1 MMPEHFPGTDEHV
14 PALMSAEEACRFLR
28 LDVGRDLEA
37 GLRSLRRLVER
48 GQLRPC
54 RLTKSNCFS
63 RSECIRL
70 IETRTEQY
78 ADTCA

>member
-1 MMPEHFPGTDEHV
+1 MPEHFPGTDESV
-14 PALMSAEEACRFLR
+14 PALLTSVEAARFLR
-28 LDVGRDLEA
+28 LDVGRDEDA
-37 GLRSLRRLVER
+37 ALRSLRRLVER

-70 IETRTEQY
+70 IETRTETY
-78 ADTCA
+78 A